1 MNLAGNFLIFLEYN
15 LTILTSMK
23 KILLLITGM
32 TLLLHAHAQEFE
44 GIEKGDKELS
54 FYANLST
61 VVGIEDYSY
70 ASGNV
75 NVSYGVYLA
84 KIFNIGIA
92 PGLSVS
98 TSNGNVN
105 VDFSGSVFMN
115 LNFSST
121 KRTFGFFR
129 ASYYQST
136 FDVDDMEDF
145 LAYAYAQAGLGFK
158 SFFNE
163 NLAWETIL
171 NYGLNLDNPEI
182 GNINLTT
189 GVTIKF

>member
-1 MNLAGNFLIFLEYN
+1 
-15 LTILTSMK
+15 MK
-23 KILLLITGM
+23 KILLLITG
-32 TLLLHAHAQEFE
+32 LSLFLYVQAQEFE
-44 GIEKGDKELS
+44 GIAKGDKELS

-61 VVGIEDYSY
+61 TVGIEDYSY

-98 TSNGNVN
+98 TSNGEVNVN
-105 VDFSGSVFMN
+105 LSGSVFMN

-129 ASYYQST
+129 ASYYQTS
-136 FDVDDMEDF
+136 FDVDENQDF

-171 NYGLNLDNPEI
+171 NYGLNLDDPTV

-189 GVTIKF
+189 GITIRF

>member
-1 MNLAGNFLIFLEYN
+1 
-15 LTILTSMK
+15 MK
-23 KILLLITGM
+23 KILLLMTGL
-32 TLLLHAHAQEFE
+32 TLVLCVNAQEFE

-61 VVGIEDYSY
+61 VVGYENYNY
-70 ASGNV
+70 VSGNV
-75 NVSYGVYLA
+75 NVSFGAYLA

-98 TSNGNVN
+98 TSNGEVN
-105 VDFSGSVFMN
+105 ADLSGSVFMN

-136 FDVDDMEDF
+136 FDVDDTEG
-145 LAYAYAQAGLGFK
+145 LLTYAYAQGGLGFK

-163 NLAWETIL
+163 NLAWETVL
-171 NYGLNLDNPEI
+171 NYGLSLDNPEI
-182 GNINLTT
+182 GHINLTT
-189 GVTIKF
+189 GLTIKF